1 MKGNKNKNKCVNKSK
16 QNYNYRKDA
25 RSEDRDIQKEKASYN
40 DASWYSLSEE
50 MLKNAAR
57 FSFYTP
63 QGTALDLTPS
73 SVPDESGTDWVTVP
87 RFVLP
92 GVMALRVGP
101 SVGFSNNRESDI
113 NVAAFKMYSWVRHL
127 NSGSSNY
134 EAPDLMMYV
143 LATSELYASYQ
154 FLARTYGLLATYSQ
168 VNRFLP
174 RTLVYASGC
183 DYEDLAKNMANFRFW
198 LNVWCSKI
206 NSFAVPGDLPYF
218 KRRMWMFTNVY
229 KDSEELK
236 SQYYIHVP
244 TGFWKYEGFKDTK
257 GGKLTLQAWP
267 TGYNDT
273 KFTFDNIVSY
283 MNSLIDVIASDE
295 DMQIMSGDIKKA
307 YASDSLMRLQN
318 ISDDYATIPVYNM
331 EVLHQIENSYM
342 LGLPVAGTTDVTQDV
357 TTQDRII
364 KFGPKF
370 TSTTPCAA
378 GCRLITL
385 GSDAPDPEM
394 VMVAT
399 RNSVICGLSA
409 ANEGVYTLTPTSL
422 GSDYI
427 TSAVLYAAPSDIKGS
442 YEWASDHA
450 IDPQSFSAY
459 TALYVPYF
467 DHHPM
472 MYQIVSYT
480 GNKVSVAPVLTDVQS
495 TAILTARDLEK
506 LHTCAI
512 LSLFNV
518 PGATSNM

>member
-1 MKGNKNKNKCVNKSK
+1 MKGNNKNKSLNKSK
-16 QNYNYRKDA
+16 QKYNYRKDA
-25 RSEDRDIQKEKASYN
+25 RSEDRDIQKEKKSYN
-40 DASWYSLSEE
+40 DSSWYSLNES
-50 MLKNAAR
+50 MLQNAAR

-63 QGTALDLTPS
+63 QGSAMNLSPNA
-73 SVPDESGTDWVTVP
+73 VPDESGTTWGYDNK
-87 RFVLP
+87 FILP

-101 SVGFSNNRESDI
+101 SIGYSNDRQSDI
-113 NVAAFKMYSWVRHL
+113 NVAAFKLYSWVRHL

-168 VNRFLP
+168 VNRYLP

-198 LNVWCSKI
+198 MNVWCSKI

-218 KRRMWMFTNVY
+218 KRRMWVFTNVY

-257 GGKLTLQAWP
+257 GGKLTLTSWP

-273 KFTFDNIVSY
+273 KFKFDDIVNY
-283 MNSLIDVIASDE
+283 MNALIDVIASDE

-307 YASDSLMRLQN
+307 YSNDALMRLSN
-318 ISDDYATIPVYNM
+318 IGDDYATIPVYNM
-331 EVLHQIENSYM
+331 EVLHQIENTYM
-342 LGLPVAGTTDVTQDV
+342 IGTPVAGTTDVTQDV
-357 TTQDRII
+357 ATEDRII

-370 TSTTPCAA
+370 TSKTPCAA
-378 GCRLITL
+378 GCRLLTL
-385 GSDAPDPEM
+385 SDDAPDPDM

-399 RNSVICGLSA
+399 RNSVICGVSA
-409 ANEGVYTLTPTSL
+409 PTEGVYTLTPTSL
-422 GSDYI
+422 GSDYV
-427 TSAVLYAAPSDIKGS
+427 TSAVLYRSPSEVQGS
-442 YEWASDHA
+442 FEWASDHA
-450 IDPQSFSAY
+450 IDPQPYETYAS
-459 TALYVPYF
+459 LYIPYF

-472 MYQIVSYT
+472 LYR
-480 GNKVSVAPVLTDVQS
+480 KVGYGGGTESISP
-495 TAILTARDLEK
+495 
-506 LHTCAI
+506 
-512 LSLFNV
+512 
-518 PGATSNM
+518 M